1 MGDIL
6 TFEPVRE
13 RTNND
18 GDEDEASKH
27 LKFPYEQQITFIS
40 SDNDEED
47 NIETVCVFGGDIW
60 DKGGNDLYVIR
71 QLISFRQR
79 YGPERVI
86 FIMGNRDINKMRIFA
101 EVVGCSR
108 DFNEP
113 PTHGGLFWRKGTG
126 KLGDP
131 DLIKKGNGDLEPIVP
146 SGSMSERLKWI
157 LSETMGAPNAF
168 ELHRK
173 ELRQEKRTRL
183 LYSDDNIDEDDVT
196 DEEVCRSYVKEC
208 SPTENGAIGLYLSYA
223 KLAHHETGRKCIGGG
238 VMFLHGALPI
248 PSGEKLLLSRH
259 NDFNWDNYYTPW
271 IGLNISGNIDSAAN
285 NNEDSKPNNSQ
296 SKGKNQ
302 DNESGFKYWIERLNT
317 FKQGQVDAWRT
328 WHHYHH
334 NHHKLRI
341 KTTTKTHAV
350 PNEHEETENSIWAT
364 VGGYDHSAFL
374 PLDINNSNESPV
386 NDDNKGNNE
395 TNATIINNKITKK
408 EREKRGDQKILTP
421 KKKKKKK
428 KKS

>member
-1 MGDIL
+1 MTNEDISIAEASIKKPVVKKRRRNIRRISYLTDVEGDKHYLDRFVLNSDIL

-126 KLGDP
+126 KIGDP
-131 DLIKKGNGDLEPIVP
+131 DLIK
-146 SGSMSERLKWI
+146 
-157 LSETMGAPNAF
+157 
-168 ELHRK
+168 
-173 ELRQEKRTRL
+173 
-183 LYSDDNIDEDDVT
+183 
-196 DEEVCRSYVKEC
+196 
-208 SPTENGAIGLYLSYA
+208 
-223 KLAHHETGRKCIGGG
+223 
-238 VMFLHGALPI
+238 
-248 PSGEKLLLSRH
+248 
-259 NDFNWDNYYTPW
+259 
-271 IGLNISGNIDSAAN
+271 
-285 NNEDSKPNNSQ
+285 
-296 SKGKNQ
+296 
-302 DNESGFKYWIERLNT
+302 
-317 FKQGQVDAWRT
+317 
-328 WHHYHH
+328 
-334 NHHKLRI
+334 
-341 KTTTKTHAV
+341 
-350 PNEHEETENSIWAT
+350 
-364 VGGYDHSAFL
+364 
-374 PLDINNSNESPV
+374 
-386 NDDNKGNNE
+386 
-395 TNATIINNKITKK
+395 
-408 EREKRGDQKILTP
+408 
-421 KKKKKKK
+421 
-428 KKS
+428 